1 MFISFFFVLFLAVL
15 WLLFILV
22 PAKYRKAVLCI
33 FSLGFCGYISVT
45 ALIALALST
54 AVTFFG
60 AKAID
65 KNRDNKARAKNI
77 TIVTISIFAFVLIV
91 VKNIP
96 YIIKVSG
103 FDSLFQDSI
112 LTSIILPVGFSF
124 YAFQAIG
131 YLYDVYQGKES
142 AENSFV
148 DFALYMGFFAKLVSG
163 PIERKGKFADQ
174 LNGLENINILD
185 NSRISLALTY
195 MVWGYFL
202 KLVVADRLALVVDQI
217 HAAPSSFDIIW
228 LIGGAVFYSFQIY
241 TDFAGYTCIAIGC
254 AMLFGIELTQN
265 FNSPYCSKNI
275 TEFWRRW
282 HISLS
287 TWLRDYI
294 YIPLGGNRKG
304 DLRKYFNT
312 LVVFVLCGIWHGN
325 GLSFLVWGILHGL
338 FSIFDS
344 VAKKKLNTEGA
355 VRSFIARTVTF
366 IVVTFAWIFFRADSL
381 RLALTYIKL
390 MFTNGLNPRGPI
402 PFITGNGV
410 VMLQVY
416 LSIALIVMV
425 QIIDSICYKQKTE
438 LPQMIQKNRIL
449 KYGFIYVCLMAMFV
463 IGVYGGAFKTE
474 TFIYMQF

>member
-1 MFISFFFVLFLAVL
+1 MFISLFFILFLAVL

-22 PAKYRKAVLCI
+22 DAKYRKILLCV
-33 FSLGFCGYISVT
+33 FSLGFCAYISVT
-45 ALIALALST
+45 ALVALLLST
-54 AVTFFG
+54 VVTFFG
-60 AKAID
+60 AKAIE
-65 KNRDNKARAKNI
+65 KNLENKVRAKTI
-77 TIVTISIFAFVLIV
+77 TVVTVTIFAFVLIV

-103 FDSLFQDSI
+103 FDTLSQNNV
-112 LTSIILPVGFSF
+112 LTSIVLPVGFSF

-131 YLYDVYQGKES
+131 YLYDVYKGKES

-163 PIERKGKFADQ
+163 PIERKGRFASQ
-174 LNGLENINILD
+174 LKDLADITVIDEK
-185 NSRISLALTY
+185 RISLVLTY

-202 KLVVADRLALVVDQI
+202 KLVVADRLALVVNQM
-217 HAAPSSFDIIW
+217 HAAPEYFDMIW
-228 LIGGAVFYSFQIY
+228 LIGGAIFYSFQVY

-265 FNSPYCSKNI
+265 FKSPYCSKNI

-287 TWLRDYI
+287 SWLRDYV

-304 DLRKYFNT
+304 TLKKYLNT
-312 LVVFVLCGIWHGN
+312 LIVFILCGIWHGN

-338 FSIFDS
+338 FSIFDG
-344 VAKKKLNTEGA
+344 VVGKKLNTEGI
-355 VRSFIARTVTF
+355 VRSFIARTATF
-366 IVVTFAWIFFRADSL
+366 IAVTFAWIFFRADSL
-381 RLALTYIKL
+381 TLALRYIKL
-390 MFTNGLNPRGPI
+390 MLTNGINLRGPI
-402 PFITGNGV
+402 SFITGNGV

-416 LSIALIVMV
+416 LSIAMIAVV
-425 QIIDSICYKQKTE
+425 QIIDRICYKKKTE
-438 LPQMIQKNRIL
+438 LPHLIQENRMF
-449 KYGFIYVCLMAMFV
+449 KYFFIYVCLMAMFV

>member
-1 MFISFFFVLFLAVL
+1 MFISYFFVLFLAAL

-22 PAKYRKAVLCI
+22 PAKYRKAVLCV

-45 ALIALALST
+45 ALVALLLST
-54 AVTFFG
+54 AVSFFG
-60 AKAID
+60 AKAIE
-65 KNRDNKARAKNI
+65 KNREDKIRAKNI
-77 TIVTISIFAFVLIV
+77 TIITVTIFAFVLIV

-96 YIIKVSG
+96 YIIKMFG
-103 FDSLFQDSI
+103 FDTLSEYSI
-112 LTSIILPVGFSF
+112 LTSIVLPVGFSF

-131 YLYDVYQGKES
+131 YIYDVYQGKET
-142 AENSFV
+142 AEDSFV

-163 PIERKGKFADQ
+163 PIERKGRFTTQ
-174 LNGLENINILD
+174 LKGLENINVID
-185 NSRISLALTY
+185 SDRISLALTY
-195 MVWGYFL
+195 MVWGCFL
-202 KLVVADRLALVVDQI
+202 KLVVADRLALVVNQI
-217 HAAPSSFDIIW
+217 HAAPESFDIIW
-228 LIGGAVFYSFQIY
+228 LAGGAVFYSFQIY

-265 FNSPYCSKNI
+265 FKSPYCSKNI

-287 TWLRDYI
+287 SWLRDYI

-304 DLRKYFNT
+304 DIRKYFNT
-312 LVVFVLCGIWHGN
+312 LVVFLLCGIWHGN
-325 GLSFLVWGILHGL
+325 GLSFMVWGILHGL

-344 VAKKKLNTEGA
+344 AIGKKLNTEGV
-355 VRSFIARTVTF
+355 VRSFIARTATF
-366 IVVTFAWIFFRADSL
+366 IAVTFAWIFFRADSL
-381 RLALTYIKL
+381 RLAINYIKL
-390 MFTNGLNPRGPI
+390 MLTNGTNPKGPV

-416 LSIALIVMV
+416 LSIALIVLV
-425 QIIDSICYKQKTE
+425 QTIDNICYKRKTE
-438 LPQMIQKNRIL
+438 LPQMIQENRIL

-463 IGVYGGAFKTE
+463 TGVYGGAFKTE